1 MSLDVLVVVNI
12 KSFWWYF
19 RSVLLQPSE
28 APGEHGLREFTSEG
42 NHQSAASQT
51 DSHLAKSH
59 HLWVQGKTPFFQD
72 KCILVP
78 WHILG
83 KSVTQ
88 NKWTKNQD
96 FEMGPSVKFILSYT
110 GYISAKKWWNK
121 FWGKTIPGK
130 RPDFQP
136 FLCYTLPRFQVR
148 VTAPLHHF
156 DTDLKRNQWA
166 R

>member
-1 MSLDVLVVVNI
+1 MVTITRCLRVSMETFAATAFFTTFSSSRTHPEIGCYMYHLTISTSLDVLVVVNI
-12 KSFWWYF
+12 KSSWWYF

-42 NHQSAASQT
+42 SHQSAASQT

-83 KSVTQ
+83 KSVSQ

-110 GYISAKKWWNK
+110 GYIS
-121 FWGKTIPGK
+121 G
-130 RPDFQP
+130 
-136 FLCYTLPRFQVR
+136 
-148 VTAPLHHF
+148 
-156 DTDLKRNQWA
+156 
-166 R
+166 